1 MKNKGRSQY
10 TINNTNKFLTYLNK
24 KCNLNNP
31 REVET
36 FIANKTASNSY
47 KKCLCI
53 AYKKFC
59 KKTAI
64 QWNMPEYKPEA
75 KTIKIPTKEKLEMI
89 IASAGK
95 VMSIKLSISKECG
108 LRPIELCQLQ
118 VRDIDLEQKLIHS
131 KTAKNGNPKFFA
143 SAQHQ
148 ATITIT
154 LRKRRV
160 M

>member
-1 MKNKGRSQY
+1 
-10 TINNTNKFLTYLNK
+10 
-24 KCNLNNP
+24 
-31 REVET
+31 
-36 FIANKTASNSY
+36 
-47 KKCLCI
+47 
-53 AYKKFC
+53 
-59 KKTAI
+59 
-64 QWNMPEYKPEA
+64 MPEYKPEA